1 MHQRL
6 ITLAALVSTCVATF
20 AHAQQMEA
28 NLGALTAENA
38 KGYLDPLRQPLSG
51 TMNAAVFQ
59 TGHVPQTGFGLQ
71 FGVQLMGVSLSSSDR
86 TYTPTDPSGYSSV
99 NASTVIGDTHAVASN
114 GPGGATIYHPGGFD
128 INEFALA
135 VPQLTIGS
143 IAGTRA
149 VVRYVS
155 LDVGDD
161 ELGHFSLWGVG
172 GQHSLSHYLKDLPLE
187 VAVGAF
193 YQHMTLGSGDLVKA
207 NTFAVNATGS
217 KRMGHYFEPYVG
229 IGLDNFKMEA
239 NYQASST
246 GENVHVE
253 LDSSTDFHL
262 TGGLQLVM
270 PGVHLYVEGNIAA
283 TNGAAVGLMFGN

>member
-6 ITLAALVSTCVATF
+6 ITLAVAVCLAVAGS

-28 NLGALTAENA
+28 NLGALTPENA

-59 TGHVPQTGFGLQ
+59 SGSVPKTGFGLQ
-71 FGVQLMGVSLSSSDR
+71 LGVQLMGVSLASKDR

-99 NASTVIGDTHAVASN
+99 NAPTVIGDTHAVASS

-128 INEFALA
+128 LNEFALA

-143 IAGTRA
+143 FAGTRA
-149 VVRYVS
+149 VVRYIS

-161 ELGHFSLWGVG
+161 EIGHFSLFGIG
-172 GQHSLSHYLKDLPLE
+172 GQHSISQYMKDVPLDL
-187 VAVGAF
+187 AVGAF
-193 YQHMTLGSGDLVKA
+193 YQHMTLGDDDLVKA
-207 NTFAVNATGS
+207 STFAVNATGS
-217 KRMGHYFEPYVG
+217 KRFGHFEPYVG
-229 IGLDNFKMEA
+229 VGFDNLSMEA
-239 NYQASST
+239 NYTVSST
-246 GENVHVE
+246 SEDVHIDF
-253 LDSSTDFHL
+253 DSSTAFHL
-262 TGGLQLVM
+262 TGGMQFIM
-270 PGVHLYVEGNIAA
+270 PGVHLYLEGNLAA

>member
-6 ITLAALVSTCVATF
+6 ITLAAAVCTCVATL

-28 NLGALTAENA
+28 NLGALTPENA

-59 TGHVPQTGFGLQ
+59 TGVVPKTGFGMQ
-71 FGVQLMGVSLSSSDR
+71 FGVQLMGVSLSSADR
-86 TYTPTDPSGYSSV
+86 SYTPTDPSGYSSV
-99 NASTVIGDTHAVASN
+99 SAPTVIGDTHAVSST

-128 INEFALA
+128 ISEFALA

-149 VVRYVS
+149 VIRYVS

-161 ELGHFSLWGVG
+161 EIGHFSLFGIG
-172 GQHSLSHYLKDLPLE
+172 GQHSISQYKKDLPMDL
-187 VAVGAF
+187 AVGLF
-193 YQHMTLGSGDLVKA
+193 YQKLELGDDDLVKA
-207 NTFAVNATGS
+207 STFAVNATGS
-217 KRMGHYFEPYVG
+217 KRYGHFEPYVG
-229 IGLDNFKMEA
+229 VGLDNISMET
-239 NYQASST
+239 NYQSSST
-246 GENVHVE
+246 GESIHVD

-262 TGGLQLVM
+262 TGGLQFIM